1 MLKNVTTK
9 QEGIM
14 YDFTGFTHRAQRVV
28 SIIAQ
33 QEARRLFSEEL
44 IPEHIFLGMLREVES
59 AAIKTLQNLG
69 LSIEELQN
77 EVEFALRGQGS
88 DTLTLG
94 GIPISKR
101 VYQIIESARQEA
113 KLVGHNYIGTEHLL
127 LGIFNENYPQAIIP
141 FIIENRDID
150 IHQLRNAVINIVG
163 YGELRTWNKKKKQ
176 VKTPFLDK
184 FCKNITDEAAEGK
197 LDPVV
202 GRKKEIARVL
212 QVLCR
217 RTKNNPILIGEPG
230 VGKTSIIEGI
240 AQLIVSNSV
249 PEPLLG
255 KKILLLDMGSLVAGT
270 KYRGEFEERL
280 KALMTEAE
288 KDKDVILFI
297 DEIHTILGAGNA
309 EGALDAS
316 NMLKPALAR
325 GLIKTIGAT
334 TFDEYKKR
342 IEKDKAL
349 VRRFQPIR
357 IGEPSIDETITIL
370 TRLKSKYEE
379 FHNITYTP
387 QALKTAVQLASR
399 YITDRHFP
407 DKAIDIIDEAG
418 AQVAAILSDKPENL
432 VELELELSRLENHK
446 NDLVN
451 KQQYENAAELR
462 DTLRAKKTELAELRE
477 EWLATARQEDV
488 VIDSAEICKVLSRMT
503 DIPIQQL
510 NTDGEYS
517 KYLDLEQNLQKTI
530 KGQDHAIASI
540 SNAVKKNAVG
550 IRDFR
555 KPIGSY
561 IFLGPT
567 GVGKTEL
574 AKALARIMFGTEEAL
589 IRIDMSEFMDKHNSS
604 RLLGA
609 PPGYI
614 GHENGGEL
622 TEHIKRKPYSIL
634 LFDEIEKANPE
645 IFNMFLQILDEGH
658 VTDSMGEKVSFKNAL
673 IIFTSNLGTEKL
685 TQKSA
690 LGFSEP
696 VQEYEKRKDMV
707 MGDLKRY
714 FRPEF
719 LNRIDESIIFN
730 PLDET
735 TLIDICANMIA
746 ELNQGMRFQGI
757 QFVVDENSIKHIIE
771 KSFQAPYGARS
782 LKRGISKYLEIPATQ
797 KVLESNTP
805 PNPEIEY
812 LEISVKKDKEELDF
826 SLKMRS
832 LIENITKKP
841 RAKKTTEAKKPVAKK
856 APKAKKTT
864 ETEKTEN

>member
-1 MLKNVTTK
+1 
-9 QEGIM
+9 M

-44 IPEHIFLGMLREVES
+44 IPEHIFLGMLREPES
-59 AAIKTLQNLG
+59 SAIKTLQNLG

-77 EVEFALRGQGS
+77 EVEYALRGQGS

-101 VYQIIESARQEA
+101 VYQIIENARQEA
-113 KLVGHNYIGTEHLL
+113 KLIGHNYIGTEHLL
-127 LGIFNENYPQAIIP
+127 LGIFNENFPQAIIP

-150 IHQLRNAVINIVG
+150 IHQLRNTVIGIVG
-163 YGELRTWNKKKKQ
+163 YGELRSWNQKKKQ
-176 VKTPFLDK
+176 MKTPFLDK
-184 FCKNITDEAAEGK
+184 FCKNITEEAASGK

-202 GRKKEIARVL
+202 GRKKEIARVM

-280 KALMTEAE
+280 KALMAEAE
-288 KDKDVILFI
+288 KDKDVIIFI

-316 NMLKPALAR
+316 NMLKPALSR

-349 VRRFQPIR
+349 IRRFQSIR
-357 IGEPSIDETITIL
+357 IDEPSMEETVTIL

-379 FHNITYTP
+379 FHKITYTN

-399 YITDRHFP
+399 YMTDRYFP

-418 AQVAAILSDKPENL
+418 AQATTMLSDKPEYL

-446 NDLVN
+446 NDLVS

-462 DTLRAKKTELAELRE
+462 DTLKNKRSELAELRE
-477 EWLATARQEDV
+477 EWLASLRQENII
-488 VIDSAEICKVLSRMT
+488 IDTAEICRVISRMT

-510 NTDGEYS
+510 NSDGEYT
-517 KYLDLEQNLQKTI
+517 KYLTIEQELDKSI
-530 KGQDHAIASI
+530 KGQKHAIQSV
-540 SNAVKKNAVG
+540 SNAIKKNAVG
-550 IRDFR
+550 IRDYK

-561 IFLGPT
+561 ILLGPT

-574 AKALARIMFGTEEAL
+574 AKALSRFMFGTEESL
-589 IRIDMSEFMDKHNSS
+589 IRIDMSEFMDRHNSS

-622 TEHIKRKPYSIL
+622 TEHIKRRPYSVV

-645 IFNMFLQILDEGH
+645 IFHMFLQILDEGH
-658 VTDSMGEKVSFKNAL
+658 VTDSMGEKISFKNT
-673 IIFTSNLGTEKL
+673 IILFTSNLGTDKL
-685 TQKSA
+685 TQKTS

-696 VQEYEKRKDMV
+696 AQEYEKRKGMV
-707 MGDLKRY
+707 LSELKRF

-719 LNRIDESIIFN
+719 LNRIDETIIFN
-730 PLDET
+730 PLSED
-735 TLIDICANMIA
+735 TLVDICQNMIND
-746 ELNQGMRFQGI
+746 LNAGMKLQGI
-757 QFVVDENSIKHIIE
+757 QFVINEDVFKYIIE
-771 KSFQAPYGARS
+771 KGYEAMYGARS
-782 LKRGISKYLEIPATQ
+782 LKRAIAQNLEIPATQ
-797 KVLESNTP
+797 KILEQNTP
-805 PNPEIEY
+805 HNPELEY
-812 LEISVKKDKEELDF
+812 LEILVNKNKEGLEFTLNTKSLITLPAKPKVKRRRTVKKAEVDIKQ
-826 SLKMRS
+826 
-832 LIENITKKP
+832 
-841 RAKKTTEAKKPVAKK
+841 
-856 APKAKKTT
+856 
-864 ETEKTEN
+864 

>member
-1 MLKNVTTK
+1 
-9 QEGIM
+9 M
-14 YDFTGFTHRAQRVV
+14 YDFTGFTNRAQKIV
-28 SIIAQ
+28 SILSQ

-44 IPEHIFLGMLREVES
+44 TPEHVFLAMLRDPES
-59 AAIKTLQNLG
+59 TAVKTLSNLG
-69 LSIEELQN
+69 LNIEELQN
-77 EVEFALRGQGS
+77 EIEYALKGQGS
-88 DTLTLG
+88 DSLTLG
-94 GIPISKR
+94 GIPVSQR
-101 VYQIIESARQEA
+101 VYQIIELARQEA
-113 KLVGHNYIGTEHLL
+113 KFVGHNYIGTEHLL

-150 IHQLRNAVINIVG
+150 IHQLRHAVINIVG

-176 VKTPFLDK
+176 IKTPFLDK
-184 FCKNITDEAAEGK
+184 FCKNITDEASSGK

-202 GRKKEIARVL
+202 GRKKEITRVL
-212 QVLCR
+212 QILCR
-217 RTKNNPILIGEPG
+217 RTKNNPILLGEPG

-249 PEPLLG
+249 PESLQG

-288 KDKDVILFI
+288 KDTDVILFI

-357 IGEPSIDETITIL
+357 IDEPSQDETITIL

-379 FHNITYTP
+379 FHNVTYTT

-418 AQVAAILSDKPENL
+418 AQIASILFDKPEHL
-432 VELELELSRLENHK
+432 IELEVELSRLENHK
-446 NDLVN
+446 NDIVR

-462 DTLRAKKTELAELRE
+462 DTLKAKRNELAEMRE
-477 EWLATARQEDV
+477 EWQNSIKQEQA
-488 VIDSAEICKVLSRMT
+488 VIIDTAEICKVIARMT

-510 NTDGEYS
+510 NTDGDYT
-517 KYLDLEQNLQKTI
+517 KYIEIENILKQSI
-530 KGQDHAIASI
+530 KGQDHAVQSV
-540 SNAVKKNAVG
+540 SNAIKKNAVG

-574 AKALARIMFGTEEAL
+574 AKALARFMFGTEEAM
-589 IRIDMSEFMDKHNSS
+589 IRIDMSEFMDRHNSS

-622 TEHIKRKPYSIL
+622 TEHIKRRPYSIV

-658 VTDSMGEKVSFKNAL
+658 VTDSMGEKISFKNTL

-685 TQKSA
+685 TQKTS

-696 VQEYEKRKDMV
+696 VQEYSKRKDMV
-707 MGDLKRY
+707 ISDLKKF

-730 PLDET
+730 PLDEA
-735 TLIDICANMIA
+735 TLVAICRNVIN
-746 ELNQGMRFQGI
+746 ELNTGMKLQGI
-757 QFVVDENSIKHIIE
+757 QFDVTDEVLEYIIKNGFE
-771 KSFQAPYGARS
+771 SAYGARS
-782 LKRGISKYLEIPATQ
+782 LKRAINKYLEIPATDR
-797 KVLESNTP
+797 VLVNNTP
-805 PNPEIEY
+805 PNPEVEF
-812 LEISVKKDKEELDF
+812 LEIQVTKGKEDLEFNLEIKPLIDTTALKK
-826 SLKMRS
+826 
-832 LIENITKKP
+832 
-841 RAKKTTEAKKPVAKK
+841 
-856 APKAKKTT
+856 
-864 ETEKTEN
+864 

>member
-1 MLKNVTTK
+1 
-9 QEGIM
+9 M
-14 YDFTGFTHRAQRVV
+14 YDFTGFTHRAQRIATV
-28 SIIAQ
+28 SAQ

-44 IPEHIFLGMLREVES
+44 IPEHIFLAMIHEPES
-59 AAIKTLQNLG
+59 TAIKTLLNLG
-69 LSIEELQN
+69 FNIDELQN
-77 EVEFALRGQGS
+77 EVEFALKRHGK
-88 DTLTLG
+88 DTLSLG
-94 GIPISKR
+94 SIPISQR
-101 VYQIIESARQEA
+101 VYQVIENAKQEA
-113 KLVGHNYIGTEHLL
+113 KLIGHNYIGTEHLL
-127 LGIFNENYPQAIIP
+127 LGIFSESFAQAVVP
-141 FIIENRDID
+141 FVMENREID

-163 YGELRTWNKKKKQ
+163 YGELRSWTKKKKQ

-184 FCKNITDEAAEGK
+184 FCKNITDDAAEGK

-217 RTKNNPILIGEPG
+217 RTKNNPILLGEPG

-249 PEPLLG
+249 PEPLQG

-280 KALMTEAE
+280 KALMQEAE

-349 VRRFQPIR
+349 IRRFQPIR
-357 IGEPSIDETITIL
+357 IDEPSQEETLTII

-379 FHNITYTP
+379 FHNVTYTN

-399 YITDRHFP
+399 YITDRYFP

-418 AQVAAILSDKPENL
+418 AQAVSILSDKPDYI
-432 VELELELSRLENHK
+432 VEMELELSRLENHK
-446 NDLVN
+446 NDIVN

-462 DTLRAKKTELAELRE
+462 DLLRIKRAELNELKE
-477 EWLATARQEDV
+477 EWVSSNQSEGPV
-488 VIDSAEICKVLSRMT
+488 VIDTAEINRVISRMT
-503 DIPIQQL
+503 DIPVQQL
-510 NTDGEYS
+510 NTDGDYS
-517 KYLDLEQNLQKTI
+517 KYLTIVDTLKESI
-530 KGQDHAIASI
+530 KGQDHAVESI
-540 SNAVKKNAVG
+540 SNALKKNAVG
-550 IRDFR
+550 IRDFKR
-555 KPIGSY
+555 PIGSY

-574 AKALARIMFGTEEAL
+574 AKALAKFIFGTEEAL
-589 IRIDMSEFMDKHNSS
+589 IRIDMSEFMERHNSS

-622 TEHIKRKPYSIL
+622 TEQIKRRPYSVV

-645 IFNMFLQILDEGH
+645 IFNTFLQIMDEGH
-658 VTDSMGEKVSFKNAL
+658 VTDSMGEKVSFKNTL
-673 IIFTSNLGTEKL
+673 ILFTSNLGTDKL
-685 TQKSA
+685 TNKSS

-696 VQEYEKRKDMV
+696 VQEYDKRKDMV
-707 MGDLKRY
+707 LSEMKRF

-719 LNRIDESIIFN
+719 LNRLDESIIFN
-730 PLDET
+730 QLDES
-735 TLIDICANMIA
+735 TLVEICRNIMRD
-746 ELNQGMRFQGI
+746 LNTGMKLQGI
-757 QFVVDENSIKHIIE
+757 QLNADDDALKYVIDKGYEAV
-771 KSFQAPYGARS
+771 YGGRS
-782 LKRGISKYLEIPATQ
+782 LKRAINNYLEIPATN
-797 KVLESNTP
+797 KVLEYNKP
-805 PNPEIEY
+805 PNPELEY
-812 LEISVKKDKEELDF
+812 LNINVTKGADGLEFDIQTKSLVETVIKKKRKPSVKK
-826 SLKMRS
+826 
-832 LIENITKKP
+832 
-841 RAKKTTEAKKPVAKK
+841 TEA
-856 APKAKKTT
+856 
-864 ETEKTEN
+864 

>member
-1 MLKNVTTK
+1 
-9 QEGIM
+9 M

-44 IPEHIFLGMLREVES
+44 IPEHIFLGILREPES
-59 AAIKTLQNLG
+59 SALKTLMNLG
-69 LSIEELQN
+69 LNIEELHN
-77 EVEFALRGQGS
+77 EVEFALKGQGS

-94 GIPISKR
+94 GIPVSQR
-101 VYQIIESARQEA
+101 VYQIIENARQEA

-150 IHQLRNAVINIVG
+150 IHQLRNAVISIVG

-184 FCKNITDEAAEGK
+184 FCKNITNDAAEGK

-202 GRKKEIARVL
+202 GRKKEIDRVL

-217 RTKNNPILIGEPG
+217 RTKNNPILLGEPG

-249 PEPLLG
+249 PEILQG

-280 KALMTEAE
+280 KALMLEAE
-288 KDKDVILFI
+288 KDRDVILFV

-357 IGEPSIDETITIL
+357 IDEPTIDETISIL

-379 FHNITYTP
+379 FHNVTYTT

-418 AQVAAILSDKPENL
+418 AQIVSILSDKPEHL

-462 DTLRAKKTELAELRE
+462 DTLRVKRNELAELRE
-477 EWLATARQEDV
+477 EWLASTKSETAII
-488 VIDSAEICKVLSRMT
+488 IDSAEICKVIARMT
-503 DIPIQQL
+503 DIPVQQL
-510 NTDGEYS
+510 NTDGDYS
-517 KYLDLEQNLQKTI
+517 KYLQIEETLQQDI
-530 KGQDHAIASI
+530 KGQDQAIHAI
-540 SNAVKKNAVG
+540 SNAIKKNAVG
-550 IRDFR
+550 IRDFKR
-555 KPIGSY
+555 PIGSF

-574 AKALARIMFGTEEAL
+574 AKSLARFMFGTEEAM
-589 IRIDMSEFMDKHNSS
+589 IRIDMSEFMDRHNSS

-609 PPGYI
+609 PPGYV

-622 TEHIKRKPYSIL
+622 TEHIKRRPYSIV

-658 VTDSMGEKVSFKNAL
+658 VTDSMGEKISFKNTL
-673 IIFTSNLGTEKL
+673 ILFTSNLGTDKL

-696 VQEYEKRKDMV
+696 VQEYSKRKDMV
-707 MGDLKRY
+707 MSELKRF

-730 PLDET
+730 QLDEN
-735 TLIDICANMIA
+735 TLISICENIIK
-746 ELNQGMRFQGI
+746 ELNDGMKMQGI
-757 QFVVDENSIKHIIE
+757 QFVVDQEALKFVIE
-771 KSFQAPYGARS
+771 KGYEAAYGGRS
-782 LKRGISKYLEIPATQ
+782 LKRAIAKYLEIPATN
-797 KVLESNTP
+797 KVLENNTP

-812 LEISVKKDKEELDF
+812 LEINITKKKEELDF
-826 SLKMRS
+826 TLSLKLLVDTTAIKKKKTR
-832 LIENITKKP
+832 TKKV
-841 RAKKTTEAKKPVAKK
+841 TSS
-856 APKAKKTT
+856 
-864 ETEKTEN
+864 

>member
-1 MLKNVTTK
+1 
-9 QEGIM
+9 M

-44 IPEHIFLGMLREVES
+44 IPEHIFLGILREPES
-59 AAIKTLQNLG
+59 SAIKTLVNLG

-94 GIPISKR
+94 GIPISQR
-101 VYQIIESARQEA
+101 VYQIIENARQEA

-127 LGIFNENYPQAIIP
+127 LGIFNESYPQAIIP

-150 IHQLRNAVINIVG
+150 IHQLRNAVISIVG

-176 VKTPFLDK
+176 IKTPFLDK

-202 GRKKEIARVL
+202 GRKKEISRVL
-212 QVLCR
+212 QILCR
-217 RTKNNPILIGEPG
+217 RTKNNPILLGEPG

-249 PEPLLG
+249 PEPLQG

-349 VRRFQPIR
+349 VRRFQSIR
-357 IGEPSIDETITIL
+357 IDEPSQEETITIL
-370 TRLKSKYEE
+370 TRLKTKYEE
-379 FHNITYTP
+379 FHNVTYTN

-399 YITDRHFP
+399 YMTDRHFP

-418 AQVAAILSDKPENL
+418 AQIVSILSDKPEHL
-432 VELELELSRLENHK
+432 IELELELSRLENHK
-446 NDLVN
+446 NDLVS

-462 DTLRAKKTELAELRE
+462 DTLRHKRNELAELRE
-477 EWLATARQEDV
+477 EWLASTKHENI
-488 VIDSAEICKVLSRMT
+488 VIDAAEICKVISRMT

-517 KYLDLEQNLQKTI
+517 KYLTIEDTLRKSI
-530 KGQDHAIASI
+530 KGQDTAIQAV
-540 SNAVKKNAVG
+540 SNALKKNAVG
-550 IRDFR
+550 IRDFK
-555 KPIGSY
+555 KPIGCY

-574 AKALARIMFGTEEAL
+574 AKALARFMFGTEESL
-589 IRIDMSEFMDKHNSS
+589 IRIDMSEFMDRHNSS

-622 TEHIKRKPYSIL
+622 TEHIKRRPYSIV

-658 VTDSMGEKVSFKNAL
+658 ITDSLGEKISFKNTL
-673 IIFTSNLGTEKL
+673 ILFTSNLGTDKL
-685 TQKSA
+685 TQKSV

-696 VQEYEKRKDMV
+696 EQEYSKQKAMV
-707 MGDLKRY
+707 ITELKRY

-730 PLDET
+730 PLGQDSLLE
-735 TLIDICANMIA
+735 ICKNIIND
-746 ELNQGMRFQGI
+746 LNTGMKLQGI
-757 QFVVDENSIKHIIE
+757 QFAVSDEAFKYIIE
-771 KSFQAPYGARS
+771 KGFETVYGARS
-782 LKRGISKYLEIPATQ
+782 LKRAISKYLEIPATE
-797 KVLESNTP
+797 KVLKSNKP
-805 PNPEIEY
+805 PNTEIEY
-812 LEISVKKDKEELDF
+812 LNIQVSKSKDEGLDF
-826 SLKMRS
+826 NLVIKPLIDTKALKKRVR
-832 LIENITKKP
+832 TKKTD
-841 RAKKTTEAKKPVAKK
+841 KTDV
-856 APKAKKTT
+856 
-864 ETEKTEN
+864 NI

>member
-1 MLKNVTTK
+1 
-9 QEGIM
+9 M

-44 IPEHIFLGMLREVES
+44 IPEHIFLGILREPES
-59 AAIKTLQNLG
+59 SAIKTLVNLG

-94 GIPISKR
+94 GIPVSQR
-101 VYQIIESARQEA
+101 VYQIIENARQEA
-113 KLVGHNYIGTEHLL
+113 KLVGHNYIGTEHFL

-150 IHQLRNAVINIVG
+150 IHQLRNAVISVVG

-176 VKTPFLDK
+176 IKTPFLDK
-184 FCKNITDEAAEGK
+184 YCKNITDEAAEGK

-202 GRKKEIARVL
+202 GRKKEISRVL
-212 QVLCR
+212 QILCR
-217 RTKNNPILIGEPG
+217 RTKNNPILLGEPG

-240 AQLIVSNSV
+240 AQLIVSNSI
-249 PEPLLG
+249 PEPLQG

-270 KYRGEFEERL
+270 KYRGEFEERF

-349 VRRFQPIR
+349 VRRFQSIR
-357 IGEPSIDETITIL
+357 IDEPSQEETITIL

-379 FHNITYTP
+379 FHNVTYTN

-399 YITDRHFP
+399 YMTDRHFP

-418 AQVAAILSDKPENL
+418 AQIVSILSDKPDHL

-446 NDLVN
+446 NDLVS

-462 DTLRAKKTELAELRE
+462 DALRYKRNQLAELRE
-477 EWLATARQEDV
+477 EWLASTKHENI
-488 VIDSAEICKVLSRMT
+488 VIDAAEICKVISHIT
-503 DIPIQQL
+503 DIPVQQL
-510 NTDGEYS
+510 NTDGEYG
-517 KYLDLEQNLQKTI
+517 KYLQIEDTLRESI
-530 KGQDHAIASI
+530 KGQDHAIQAV
-540 SNAVKKNAVG
+540 SNALKKNAVG

-555 KPIGSY
+555 KPIGCY

-574 AKALARIMFGTEEAL
+574 AKTLARFMFGTEEAL
-589 IRIDMSEFMDKHNSS
+589 IRIDMSEFMDRHNSS

-622 TEHIKRKPYSIL
+622 TEHIKRRPYSIV

-658 VTDSMGEKVSFKNAL
+658 ITDSLGEKISFKNTL
-673 IIFTSNLGTEKL
+673 ILFTSNLGTDKL
-685 TQKSA
+685 TQKSV

-696 VQEYEKRKDMV
+696 EQEYTKRKAMV
-707 MGDLKRY
+707 ISELKRY

-730 PLDET
+730 PLSEDS
-735 TLIDICANMIA
+735 LVAICKNIIND
-746 ELNQGMRFQGI
+746 LNTGMKLQGI
-757 QFVVDENSIKHIIE
+757 QFSVSDDVFKYIIE
-771 KSFQAPYGARS
+771 KGFETNYGARS
-782 LKRGISKYLEIPATQ
+782 LKRAISKYLEIPATE
-797 KVLESNTP
+797 KVLANNKP
-805 PNPEIEY
+805 PNTELEY
-812 LEISVKKDKEELDF
+812 LNIQVAKGKDDTLEFELVIKALIDTKTIKK
-826 SLKMRS
+826 RVR
-832 LIENITKKP
+832 TKKIDVN
-841 RAKKTTEAKKPVAKK
+841 T
-856 APKAKKTT
+856 
-864 ETEKTEN
+864 

>member
-1 MLKNVTTK
+1 
-9 QEGIM
+9 M

-28 SIIAQ
+28 SISAQ

-44 IPEHIFLGMLREVES
+44 IPEHIFLGMLRESECS
-59 AAIKTLQNLG
+59 AVKTLLNLG
-69 LSIEELQN
+69 LNIEELQN
-77 EVEFALRGQGS
+77 EIEYALKGQGS
-88 DTLTLG
+88 DSLTLG
-94 GIPISKR
+94 GIPISQR
-101 VYQIIESARQEA
+101 VYQIIENARQEA
-113 KLVGHNYIGTEHLL
+113 KLIGHNYIGTEHLL
-127 LGIFNENYPQAIIP
+127 LGIFNENFPQAIVP

-150 IHQLRNAVINIVG
+150 IHQLRNAVITIVG

-176 VKTPFLDK
+176 IKTPFLDK
-184 FCKNITDEAAEGK
+184 FCKNITDVAAEGK

-202 GRKKEIARVL
+202 GRKKEITRVL

-217 RTKNNPILIGEPG
+217 RTKNNPILLGEPG

-249 PEPLLG
+249 PESLQG

-280 KALMTEAE
+280 KALMAEAE
-288 KDKDVILFI
+288 KDTDVVLFI

-357 IGEPSIDETITIL
+357 IDEPSQEETITIL

-379 FHNITYTP
+379 FHNVTYTT

-418 AQVAAILSDKPENL
+418 AQIASILSDKPEHL
-432 VELELELSRLENHK
+432 VELEVELSRLENHK
-446 NDLVN
+446 NDLVS

-462 DTLRAKKTELAELRE
+462 DTLRAKRDELAEMRE
-477 EWLATARQEDV
+477 EWQASTKKDQDI
-488 VIDSAEICKVLSRMT
+488 VIDTAEICKVIARMT
-503 DIPIQQL
+503 DIPVQQL
-510 NTDGEYS
+510 NTDGDYT
-517 KYLDLEQNLQKTI
+517 KYLEIEETLKQSI
-530 KGQDHAIASI
+530 KGQDHAIQSVG
-540 SNAVKKNAVG
+540 NAIKKNAVG

-574 AKALARIMFGTEEAL
+574 VKALARFMFGTEEAM
-589 IRIDMSEFMDKHNSS
+589 IRIDMSEFMDRHNSS

-622 TEHIKRKPYSIL
+622 TEHIKRRPYSIV

-658 VTDSMGEKVSFKNAL
+658 VTDSMGEKISFKNTL
-673 IIFTSNLGTEKL
+673 IIFTSNLGTDKL

-696 VQEYEKRKDMV
+696 VQEYSKRKDMV
-707 MGDLKRY
+707 MSDLKKF

-730 PLDET
+730 PLDND
-735 TLIDICANMIA
+735 TLVAICRNIIND
-746 ELNQGMRFQGI
+746 LNTGMKLQGI
-757 QFVVDENSIKHIIE
+757 QFDINDEALEYIIKQGFE
-771 KSFQAPYGARS
+771 AAYGARS
-782 LKRGISKYLEIPATQ
+782 LKRAINKYLEIPATNQ
-797 KVLESNTP
+797 VLTFNKP
-805 PNPEIEY
+805 PNPEVEY
-812 LEISVKKDKEELDF
+812 LEICATKGKEDELEFKLSLKPLIDTKSIKKRVKKDTSKETV
-826 SLKMRS
+826 KK
-832 LIENITKKP
+832 TKKVS
-841 RAKKTTEAKKPVAKK
+841 KTTT
-856 APKAKKTT
+856 KTT
-864 ETEKTEN
+864 KSE

>member
-1 MLKNVTTK
+1 
-9 QEGIM
+9 M

-44 IPEHIFLGMLREVES
+44 VPEHIFLGMLREPES

-69 LSIEELQN
+69 LSVEELQS
-77 EVEFALRGQGS
+77 EVEFALRGKGS

-101 VYQIIESARQEA
+101 VYQIIENARNEA
-113 KLVGHNYIGTEHLL
+113 KLVGHNYVGTEHLL
-127 LGIFNENYPQAIIP
+127 LGIFNEEDSAQTIIP

-184 FCKNITDEAAEGK
+184 FCKNITDDAAEGK

-240 AQLIVSNSV
+240 AQLIVSNAV

-280 KALMTEAE
+280 KALMAEAE
-288 KDKDVILFI
+288 KDKDVIIFI

-349 VRRFQPIR
+349 VRRFQSIR
-357 IGEPSIDETITIL
+357 IDEPSMDETVTIL

-379 FHNITYTP
+379 FHNITYTS
-387 QALKTAVQLASR
+387 QALKTAVLLASR
-399 YITDRHFP
+399 YMTDRYFP

-418 AQVAAILSDKPENL
+418 AQVVALMADKPDEL
-432 VELELELSRLENHK
+432 IELELELSRLENHK
-446 NDLVN
+446 NDLVR

-462 DTLRAKKTELAELRE
+462 DLLRSKRTELSELRE
-477 EWLATARQEDV
+477 EWIATTKQDA
-488 VIDSAEICKVLSRMT
+488 VIIDTAEICKVISRMT

-510 NTDGEYS
+510 NSDGEYS
-517 KYLDLEQNLQKTI
+517 KYLEIESILEKSI
-530 KGQDHAIASI
+530 KGQQHAITSI

-550 IRDFR
+550 IRDFK

-574 AKALARIMFGTEEAL
+574 AKALARFMFGTEEAL

-622 TEHIKRKPYSIL
+622 TEHIKRRPYSII

-658 VTDSMGEKVSFKNAL
+658 VTDSMGEKISFKNTL

-685 TQKSA
+685 TQKSS
-690 LGFSEP
+690 LGFTEP
-696 VQEYEKRKDMV
+696 EQEYGKRKDMV
-707 MGDLKRY
+707 LSELKRY

-719 LNRIDESIIFN
+719 LNRIDESIVFN
-730 PLDET
+730 PLSEDTLVAICT
-735 TLIDICANMIA
+735 TMIDD
-746 ELNQGMRFQGI
+746 LNAGIKLQGMRF
-757 QFVVDENSIKHIIE
+757 VVDEASIKYIIE
-771 KSFQAPYGARS
+771 KGFQAPYGARS
-782 LKRGISKYLEIPATQ
+782 LKRAIAKYIEIPATQ
-797 KVLESNTP
+797 HVLESNKP
-805 PNPEIEY
+805 PNAELEY
-812 LEISVKKDKEELDF
+812 LEIVVTKGKEDLDF
-826 SLKMRS
+826 ALTIKN
-832 LIENITKKP
+832 LIELTTPKKP
-841 RAKKTTEAKKPVAKK
+841 RKK
-856 APKAKKTT
+856 AAPKKSV
-864 ETEKTEN
+864 NIPND

>member
-1 MLKNVTTK
+1 
-9 QEGIM
+9 M

-28 SIIAQ
+28 SILAQ

-44 IPEHIFLGMLREVES
+44 TPEHIFLGILRDSES
-59 AAIKTLQNLG
+59 SAIKTLHTFG
-69 LSIEELQN
+69 LNIEELQN

-101 VYQIIESARQEA
+101 VYQIIENARQEA
-113 KLVGHNYIGTEHLL
+113 KLIGHNYIGTEHLL
-127 LGIFNENYPQAIIP
+127 LGIYNENFAQTVVPY
-141 FIIENRDID
+141 IIENRGID
-150 IHQLRNAVINIVG
+150 IHQLRNVVIGIVG
-163 YGELRTWNKKKKQ
+163 YGELRSWNKKKKQ
-176 VKTPFLDK
+176 IKTPFLDK
-184 FCKNITDEAAEGK
+184 FSKNITDDAAAGK

-202 GRKKEIARVL
+202 GRKKEITRVL

-240 AQLIVSNSV
+240 SQLIVSNSV

-325 GLIKTIGAT
+325 GLIRTIGAT

-357 IGEPSIDETITIL
+357 IDEPSHEETYTIL

-379 FHNITYTP
+379 YHNVTYTN
-387 QALKTAVQLASR
+387 QALKVSVQLASR
-399 YITDRHFP
+399 YLVDRYFP

-418 AQVAAILSDKPENL
+418 AQSAALLTDKPEKL
-432 VELELELSRLENHK
+432 TELELELSHIETLK
-446 NDLVN
+446 NDLVK

-462 DTLRAKKTELAELRE
+462 DTLHDKKNELAELRDQ
-477 EWLATARQEDV
+477 WLSSSRQDNV
-488 VIDSAEICKVLSRMT
+488 IIDSGEICRVIARMT
-503 DIPIQQL
+503 DIPIHQL
-510 NTDGEYS
+510 DTDEYTR
-517 KYLDLEQNLQKTI
+517 YLELEDTLSKTI
-530 KGQDHAIASI
+530 KGQAEAIHAI

-550 IRDFR
+550 IRDFK
-555 KPIGSY
+555 KPIGSF

-574 AKALARIMFGTEEAL
+574 AKTLTKFMFGSEDSL
-589 IRIDMSEFMDKHNSS
+589 IRIDMSEFMDRHNSS

-622 TEHIKRKPYSIL
+622 TEHIKRRPYSVV

-658 VTDSMGEKVSFKNAL
+658 ATDSMGEKISFKNTI

-685 TQKSA
+685 TQQSS
-690 LGFSEP
+690 LGFSELIH
-696 VQEYEKRKDMV
+696 EYEKRKSLV
-707 MGDLKRY
+707 LSDLKRF

-719 LNRIDESIIFN
+719 LNRIDETIIFN

-735 TLIDICANMIA
+735 MLTDICTRMID
-746 ELNQGMRFQGI
+746 ELNEGIKTQGI
-757 QFVVDENSIKHIIE
+757 KFNINLDIIQHIIN
-771 KSFQAPYGARS
+771 KGFKAKFGARS
-782 LKRGISKYLEIPATQ
+782 LKRAISKYIEIPAANI
-797 KVLESNTP
+797 VLKGGRP
-805 PNPEIEY
+805 PNTELEY
-812 LEISVKKDKEELDF
+812 LEITGQVINDEILFNTKFKKLVELP
-826 SLKMRS
+826 KK
-832 LIENITKKP
+832 TKK
-841 RAKKTTEAKKPVAKK
+841 KSSQKNKSNTSK
-856 APKAKKTT
+856 
-864 ETEKTEN
+864 N